1 MWADPVAFF
10 QTLRRRLEAF
20 TAPPLLPEDF
30 VNTRELQPQISGCCG
45 IHHKSAEWG
54 SASPQIPRPRSQD
67 RLPFLPS
74 LSLGSVKLS
83 SFEEEYLAHSLYTQ
97 GVSDSRCLLSH
108 QLAMIQTPRAALHPQ
123 TWAEG
128 DVQCVNSRNMAERSW
143 QWGIVHLLWL
153 VRPKRF
159 KTCSEIREKN
169 PQGIGNARQTW
180 GKGREKDFWLVY
192 NPQLNDW
199 QNGFVHLN
207 HPLWTLS
214 FAN

>member
-45 IHHKSAEWG
+45 IHHQSAEWG

-67 RLPFLPS
+67 KLPFLPS

-83 SFEEEYLAHSLYTQ
+83 SFEEEYLAHSVYIQ

-108 QLAMIQTPRAALHPQ
+108 QLAYDTNPKSCPAPPNLARGGCAMCEFQKYGWKVMAVGNCSFIMACETKKIQ
-123 TWAEG
+123 
-128 DVQCVNSRNMAERSW
+128 D
-143 QWGIVHLLWL
+143 LLWDQGKKPT
-153 VRPKRF
+153 RDRKC
-159 KTCSEIREKN
+159 KTDLRE
-169 PQGIGNARQTW
+169 GEG
-180 GKGREKDFWLVY
+180 E
-192 NPQLNDW
+192 
-199 QNGFVHLN
+199 GFLIS
-207 HPLWTLS
+207 L
-214 FAN
+214 